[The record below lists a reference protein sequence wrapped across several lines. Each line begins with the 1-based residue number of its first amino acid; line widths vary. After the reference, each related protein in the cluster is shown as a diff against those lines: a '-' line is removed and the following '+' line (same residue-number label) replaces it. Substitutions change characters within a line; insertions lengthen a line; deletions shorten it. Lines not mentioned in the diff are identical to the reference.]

1 MKLDG
6 ELYKELELLPEP
18 VSEFR
23 SISLN
28 LKALLGRFWQALVR
42 SLTSGHEPRI
52 WERTDRGNTQWYV
65 YDPTTGQTVC
75 LPSEK
80 EVRMW
85 LDQYYG
91 VRWY

>member
-1 MKLDG
+1 MKIDG
-6 ELYKELELLPEP
+6 ELCKELELLPESG
-18 VSEFR
+18 SEFKG
-23 SISLN
+23 INVN
-28 LKALLGRFWQALVR
+28 LKTWLRQFWQGLVR
-42 SLTSGHEPRI
+42 VLTCGQEPRI
-52 WERTDRGNTQWYV
+52 WERTDRGNTHWYI